1 MSSGLA
7 ASPLSDAELT
17 RAAQGGDAGS
27 LGALLARH
35 EAGMRAVALG
45 MIGALGPDTDDV
57 VQDAAVVAVR
67 RISELPT
74 RRLLAR
80 GCGRYP
86 K

>member
-1 MSSGLA
+1 MSRGVA

-45 MIGALGPDTDDV
+45 MIGYGPDTDDV
-57 VQDAAVVAVR
+57 VQDAALVAVR
-67 RISELPT
+67 RIS
-74 RRLLAR
+74 RRAQPG
-80 GCGRYP
+80 GCWPVAAGGRA